1 MAKLSPFEKLIASLE
16 APVVSEERLKLLEKY
31 ADESHIYSAIFE
43 SYIGRRIHENIHPER
58 LLNIAYH
65 MEWSEKTH
73 FLSVL
78 VNRRLAACILYK
90 NEGFDQLYFM
100 YRHDLRSE
108 RHVFGEM
115 VRTLSNSRSEEAI
128 RIINVMTPRIG
139 IDKHLFLLRVIT
151 VDEDH
156 PALRRL
162 QIMDRLEI
170 EDQFL
175 VWAKGIE
182 NNSTIIN
189 YFNSGVEARMTQYM
203 IENLLKHGDDSPLAK
218 ALISSNIPITK
229 FESCY
234 QLNNILVACSK
245 EIPQAIETLY
255 RRAEQDGRYEY
266 LIMLGTNKNKKELLR
281 SIVKSKDHDLID
293 KFFFIYK
300 DHPEVKHLT
309 PFI

>member
-16 APVVSEERLKLLEKY
+16 APVVSEERLEQLQKY
-31 ADESHIYSAIFE
+31 AKESHIYSAFFE

-65 MEWSEKTH
+65 MEWSESTY

-78 VNRRLAACILYK
+78 VNRRLASCILYK

-100 YRHDLRSE
+100 YRHDKRSE
-108 RHVFGEM
+108 RHVLKE
-115 VRTLSNSRSEEAI
+115 VVKTLSNARPEESLKLLN
-128 RIINVMTPRIG
+128 IITPRIG
-139 IDKHLFLLRVIT
+139 IDKHLLLLRVMT
-151 VDEDH
+151 VDEEY
-156 PALRRL
+156 PNIRRL
-162 QIMDRLEI
+162 GLMEKL
-170 EDQFL
+170 DQNDQLL

-182 NNSTIIN
+182 TNSSIIDFFDSSVESRLIN
-189 YFNSGVEARMTQYM
+189 YMTDQL
-203 IENLLKHGDDSPLAK
+203 NAHGDNHPLAQ
-218 ALISSNIPITK
+218 ALMISNIPITK
-229 FESCY
+229 FENCF
-234 QLNNILVACSK
+234 QLNNTLVNCSNK
-245 EIPQAIETLY
+245 IPQTIERLY

-266 LIMLGTNKNKKELLR
+266 LLMLGSNKNKKELLR

-293 KFFFIYK
+293 SFFRIYK